1 LERAT
6 YLIREGTFERNDLSA
21 QIQDLL
27 LENDRLKLQVE
38 QKKTQY
44 ALLEEK
50 KADNELRMKR

>member
-1 LERAT
+1 
-6 YLIREGTFERNDLSA
+6 LIREGTFERNDLSA